1 MNAQP
6 ALFLITNCTASK
18 RNCGGQKLSC
28 GDFAGKP
35 ERKFEQ
41 WWRACRSAKPTMPAI
56 ELYKGGAWR
65 HARRAFEAFLGKE
78 KTTEFWVVSAG
89 LGLIPCDLPIPEYSA
104 TFAFG
109 DPDSVG
115 GSTEGNREWWDWLST
130 KRAGEGGVGSIKQLV
145 ERHPNS
151 RFLIGLSAA
160 YLRALLPDL
169 LEAKNRL
176 SNPDHLIVVCAG
188 AGKVPELG
196 ASLLPIDAR
205 FENKFEGTRTSLNA
219 RMLAHIAESFPTDGL
234 RASGVGALLSI
245 EAGGLQPPRKYDRA
259 KLADDA
265 IMEIIQRYIKADPP
279 LSASQL
285 LKKLRDS
292 GLACE
297 QKRFGRLFRNTM
309 TSPKR

>member
-1 MNAQP
+1 MNARP

-28 GDFAGKP
+28 GDFSGKP

-41 WWRACRSAKPTMPAI
+41 WWRASRSAKPTMPAI
-56 ELYKGGAWR
+56 ELYKGGAWC

-115 GSTEGNREWWDWLST
+115 GSAEGNREWWDWLST

-145 ERHPNS
+145 ERHPDS

-169 LEAKNRL
+169 VEAKNRL
-176 SNPDHLIVVCAG
+176 SDPDHLIVVCAG

-196 ASLLPIDAR
+196 DSVLPIDAR
-205 FENKFEGTRTSLNA
+205 FENKFGGTRTALNA
-219 RMLAHIAESFPTDGL
+219 RILVHIAESFPIDGL
-234 RASGVGALLSI
+234 SASGVGASLSN
-245 EAGGLQPPRKYDRA
+245 EASGLQPPRRYQRT
-259 KLADDA
+259 KLDDA
-265 IMEIIQRYIKADPP
+265 AIVEIIQRSIKTDSQ

-285 LKKLRDS
+285 LKQLRAS

-297 QKRFGRLFRNTM
+297 QKRFGRLFRNTI
-309 TSPKR
+309 TSPQR